1 MHPTLEVPLG
11 IIFSTSSY
19 AKQNI
24 EASHPSQMMHTC
36 VNNDRRNCIPT
47 VATANQKTLLRGK
60 EHSGYRN
67 GMKPLKKMVNYGM
80 FCA

>member
-1 MHPTLEVPLG
+1 
-11 IIFSTSSY
+11 
-19 AKQNI
+19 
-24 EASHPSQMMHTC
+24 MMHTC